1 MWMELLEIFRSGD
14 PMKLVADEF
23 MKMLAITHEMAN
35 IVQPT
40 IFDHSLSLEGR
51 KQIYDLDVQVNKLER
66 SIRKRIISHLTLHH
80 SHVPYCLLLMSLVKD
95 AERIGDYV
103 KNVADLSELGGG
115 EVPSGELRDELTDQV
130 NTIMRLFE
138 ATPQVLAKQDREGA
152 NELIR
157 IGRNAGK
164 RSDKLV
170 FEVARS
176 ADMNAAQLT
185 SLVLLTRFYKRI
197 GAHLVNILSS
207 VVMPLHKVDYFD
219 EDYLD
224 RPPVDSSDPEA

>member
-176 ADMNAAQLT
+176 ADM
-185 SLVLLTRFYKRI
+185 SRFVL
-197 GAHLVNILSS
+197 
-207 VVMPLHKVDYFD
+207 
-219 EDYLD
+219 
-224 RPPVDSSDPEA
+224 